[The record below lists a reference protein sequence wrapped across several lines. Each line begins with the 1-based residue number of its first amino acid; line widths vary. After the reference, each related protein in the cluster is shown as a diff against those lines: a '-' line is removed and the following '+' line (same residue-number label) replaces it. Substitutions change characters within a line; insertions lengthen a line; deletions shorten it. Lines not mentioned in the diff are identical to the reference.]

1 MDLNH
6 AQKHIVLSL
15 ENLMSCKGFPSL
27 KSSLK
32 SLESVDSGTI
42 VIRFR
47 NYQKQGYMPLLSIA
61 NNQYPS
67 SYVSLYIEHAGKIGF
82 KKHLISSNKM
92 VTHHID
98 LHKETVVDP
107 NFIHTVAISVVSK
120 QSYTLFFNGEKVA
133 ELKDENASLLKDIQ
147 AVGIIDKGI
156 LGAFYESQKIADNH
170 YEFSGDF
177 DMINIYDVAVD
188 EQSLIELTKE
198 SSHKD
203 TLHTPLDIYYPGLA
217 GSSNF
222 RIPTLLLTTQGTLI
236 SSVDKRMYGHQDHS
250 NKIDTIIRRS
260 HDQGNTWDEPITA
273 CKLFGNGQTI
283 DSCILED
290 KQNTTLY
297 ILNNSHPDCLHPF
310 ESKVGSSQIEHH
322 GEMYF
327 IIESST
333 HKYYG
338 HKNGQIFSESFEKTK
353 YTYDEEYNLFC
364 NKKYVDNLFNSDS
377 PLKIYQSTYTLLTHS
392 HDDGITW
399 SKPKIL
405 NDLKQSHMKS
415 LNVAPGIGIQIEN
428 GDYKG
433 RLCFPLYYYNLNGY
447 ASSLITFSDDHGETW
462 YLGESVNDDRFYKG
476 RLLHSKSISQEDE
489 MLTEC
494 QIVEMPNGYLKLF
507 MRNLSGH
514 IAIATSRDGGLTWDD
529 RVIYDQVLIDPSC
542 QSTIIKFK
550 GKIDNHDAVIFA
562 NASDVS
568 RATGKIKIGLLSY
581 NSHTDD
587 YNIHWKYDYLL
598 KPGSYAYS
606 CLTQIDDNNIGIVYE
621 GTPSTYLSFQSITLD
636 ELKDTKT
643 SQSTINYDFKIRNG
657 SGILTFTDS
666 VMFIGNRDLVL
677 QYDSGTYKANY
688 QFREGNQYYYVIDF
702 LIEDSNLQIKWSS
715 HSYRCDTYGRFIL

>member
-1 MDLNH
+1 MNLHH
-6 AQKHIVLSL
+6 AQKHKVLSL
-15 ENLMSCKGFPSL
+15 ENLMSSKGFPSL

-32 SLESVDSGTI
+32 SLETVDSGTI
-42 VIRFR
+42 IIRFR
-47 NYQKQGYMPLLSIA
+47 NYKKQGYMPLISIA

-67 SYVSLYIEHAGKIGF
+67 SYISLYIEHAGKIGF
-82 KKHLISSNKM
+82 KKHLISSSKM

-107 NFIHTVAISVVSK
+107 NFIHTVALSVVSK

-133 ELKDENASLLKDIQ
+133 EFKDENASLLKDIH
-147 AVGIIDKGI
+147 AVGAIDKGI

-177 DMINIYDVAVD
+177 DMIDIYDTAID
-188 EQSLIELTKE
+188 EQSLMDFTGE

-203 TLHTPLDIYYPGLA
+203 THHKPLDIFYPGLA
-217 GSSNF
+217 ESSNF

-260 HDQGNTWDEPITA
+260 HDKGRSWDNPITA
-273 CKLFGNGQTI
+273 CQLFGNGQTI

-290 KQNTTLY
+290 RQNSTLF
-297 ILNNSHPDCLHPF
+297 ILNNSHPDCLRPF
-310 ESKVGSSQIEHH
+310 ESKAGSSQIEHN
-322 GEMYF
+322 GEIYF

-338 HKNGQIFSESFEKTK
+338 HTSGQIFNESFKKTN

-364 NKKYVDNLFNSDS
+364 NNEYMDNLFNSDS

-392 HDDGITW
+392 HNDGITW

-405 NDLKQSHMKS
+405 KHLKQSHMKS
-415 LNVAPGIGIQIEN
+415 LNVAPGIGIQIEK
-428 GDYKG
+428 GAHKG
-433 RLCFPLYYYNLNGY
+433 RLCFPLYYYNSNGF

-462 YLGESVNDDRFYKG
+462 QLGESVNDDRFYKG

-494 QIVEMPNGYLKLF
+494 QLVEMPNGYLKLF

-581 NSHTDD
+581 NNNTDD

-606 CLTQIDDNNIGIVYE
+606 CLTQIDNNTIGIVYE
-621 GTPSTYLSFQSITLD
+621 GTPSTYLSFQSISLD
-636 ELKDTKT
+636 KLKCTEAQKKT
-643 SQSTINYDFKIRNG
+643 VSYDFKTQDNI
-657 SGILTFTDS
+657 GILTFEEP
-666 VMFIGNRDLVL
+666 VMFIGNRDLIL
-677 QYDSGTYKANY
+677 LNDTGTYIANY
-688 QFREGNQYYYVIDF
+688 QSRVGNRYYYNIDF
-702 LIEDSNLQIKWSS
+702 IDEDDNLQIKWNSR
-715 HSYRCDTYGRFIL
+715 SYICDSLGQFML